1 LSSVDVDSALAIV
14 TRRRILDMA
23 ATDNLRVAGMH
34 LDFPSFGY
42 VGREGDR
49 FAFAPEPWRSFL

>member
-1 LSSVDVDSALAIV
+1 M
-14 TRRRILDMA
+14 DMA